1 MPQELLYS
9 LILPDS
15 KKNWN
20 CFCRLYQSEFP
31 TWEQEPLDAISERLR
46 DGRYVLTGVWI
57 PDGQL
62 VGFYLL
68 DLPKDP
74 DYSILT
80 FMAVT
85 PEYRNQGLGSEICRH
100 AFQHYTEREH
110 HWLLIEAAE
119 RQSSF
124 YGRLGA
130 RCLELEYH
138 IPHFGD
144 AESGTPM
151 YLMVLMKPAIPDEMD
166 GDFLRRIIE
175 HIFIEG
181 YRVTREDPCLQ
192 RQIELIP
199 SKVRTQEWPPEQH

>member
-1 MPQELLYS
+1 MMQELHYS
-9 LILPDS
+9 TILPDNA
-15 KKNWN
+15 KDWD

-31 TWEQEPLDAISERLR
+31 AWEQEPLDAISERLAE
-46 DGRYVLTGVWI
+46 GRYSLTAVKN
-57 PDGQL
+57 PKGQL

-68 DLPKDP
+68 DQPNNP

-85 PEYRNQGLGSEICRH
+85 PEYRNQGLGSQMCRH
-100 AFQHYTEREH
+100 AFSHYTKREH
-110 HWLLIEAAE
+110 HWLLIEAEE
-119 RQSSF
+119 RQSFF

-144 AESGTPM
+144 AESSTPM
-151 YLMVLMKPAIPDEMD
+151 YLMALMKPATPNEMD
-166 GDFLRRIIE
+166 GDFLRGIVE

-181 YRVTREDPCLQ
+181 YRVAREDPCLQ
-192 RQIELIP
+192 RQRELIP
-199 SKVRTQEWPPEQH
+199 SKVRTLEWPPEQH